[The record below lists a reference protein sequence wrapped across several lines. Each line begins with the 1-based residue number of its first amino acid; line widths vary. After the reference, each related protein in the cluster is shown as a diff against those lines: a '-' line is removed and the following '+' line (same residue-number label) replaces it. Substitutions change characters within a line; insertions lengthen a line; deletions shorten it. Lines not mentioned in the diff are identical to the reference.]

1 MKPVGLRDPRTGES
15 FYAVVQLRQEDMRA
29 DSYNLVGF
37 QNHLK
42 YGEQK
47 RILRLIPGLERAE
60 FLRYGQIHRNTYIN
74 APALLTGSLHLR
86 SHPNLFFAGQ
96 LSGVE
101 GLRGIH
107 RDRTDGGPQRLALGR
122 RSGPTDLAA
131 SHGPTAR
138 WPPISRAQ
146 TRTTISRPTLPSIF
160 CRRFRPKR
168 QAAIDSTRRRGGGD
182 SVNADSKSFPVSWR
196 PMLPSPHRPPTLA
209 EQIGRFL
216 DSLRRANLSQHT
228 IENYGADLEQF
239 RSYLSPA
246 GTEPPTASEV
256 DPLLLREFMAH
267 CFDRGN
273 ANRSVSRKLS
283 SLRAFFK
290 FLHQQGEIPSNPAK
304 LVSMP
309 KTPQKLPAVMTA
321 EQAQRARGLDSH
333 ESLG

>member
-1 MKPVGLRDPRTGES
+1 MPP
-15 FYAVVQLRQEDMRA
+15 
-29 DSYNLVGF
+29 
-37 QNHLK
+37 
-42 YGEQK
+42 
-47 RILRLIPGLERAE
+47 
-60 FLRYGQIHRNTYIN
+60 
-74 APALLTGSLHLR
+74 SLH
-86 SHPNLFFAGQ
+86 
-96 LSGVE
+96 
-101 GLRGIH
+101 
-107 RDRTDGGPQRLALGR
+107 R
-122 RSGPTDLAA
+122 R
-131 SHGPTAR
+131 
-138 WPPISRAQ
+138 
-146 TRTTISRPTLPSIF
+146 PS
-160 CRRFRPKR
+160 
-168 QAAIDSTRRRGGGD
+168 
-182 SVNADSKSFPVSWR
+182 
-196 PMLPSPHRPPTLA
+196 LA

-228 IENYGADLEQF
+228 IRNYGADLEQF

-321 EQAQRARGLDSH
+321 EQANALVDSIPASLSGEPPGKTKLSDASASRDRVIFELLYGCGLRVSELVGLNIEDLDFSERWIRVRGKGRKERLVPFGERADEAVRAYLQARGHVEQRALLLNTRAGRLSSRSVERIVKRYALLFSGDPDLHPHSLRHAFATHLLSDGADLRSIQELLGHASLSTTQKYTQLSFKDLMEVYDRSH
-333 ESLG
+333 PKA